1 MKVCSVSLAALAA
14 AFLTQ
19 AAHSQTVDTHVAA
32 AKAAAGKDHTVLFDS
47 LCAPASGP
55 PVRPDGP
62 RPVPDRSTWHYEPVK
77 VFDNL
82 YYIGEKEYSAW
93 AIVTSQGIIVIDTIW
108 SYSVEDEIVGGLKK
122 LGFDPANVIGNDAVQ
137 RYITVARECARANL
151 LRLK

>member
-47 LCAPASGP
+47 LCARASGP
-55 PVRPDGP
+55 PVRPAGP

-77 VFDNL
+77 VF

-93 AIVTSQGIIVIDTIW
+93 AIVTSRWRG
-108 SYSVEDEIVGGLKK
+108 
-122 LGFDPANVIGNDAVQ
+122 NVHVPIYFV
-137 RYITVARECARANL
+137 
-151 LRLK
+151 